1 MNSEFRIPNSEFCV
15 PRSDFSVQQ
24 VLSVVVPVYN
34 SRDELTLC
42 LQALA
47 ASEYDCFEVLVVDD
61 GSETPVEPLAAQH
74 GFGYLRLDGPH
85 GPAHARNRGVE
96 QVRGEYVVFID
107 ADVCVHPAT
116 LACIAQAFAADP
128 QLAAVIGSYDDAP
141 ADAGFISRYK
151 NLFHHYVHQNS
162 DGPVPTFW
170 SGCGA
175 MRRDVF
181 LAMGGFD
188 EQRYRRPA
196 IEDIELGTRLTLA
209 GHRIVLDRRI
219 KGKHLKRWTLWKL
232 VQTDIFDR
240 GIPWTRLML
249 RTGAVNTLNVT
260 FKERASVVLVYLAL
274 LALLAAVV
282 WPPALFCAVLLL
294 LTVTLWHWDFYRFY
308 VRRQGLWFALRVLP
322 LHWLY
327 FLYCGVSAVGGV
339 GLHVL
344 RRASGAKD

>member
-1 MNSEFRIPNSEFCV
+1 MTSEVRSPNSEFRAL
-15 PRSDFSVQQ
+15 RSDFSVPP

-34 SRDELTLC
+34 SRDELALC

-47 ASEYDCFEVLVVDD
+47 ASEYDRFEVLVVDD

-162 DGPVPTFW
+162 DGPIPTFW

-175 MRRDVF
+175 LRRDLF
-181 LAMGGFD
+181 LAVGGFD

-196 IEDIELGTRLTLA
+196 IEDIELGARLTLA

-219 KGKHLKRWTLWKL
+219 KAKHLKRWTLWKL

-249 RTGAVNTLNVT
+249 RTGTVNTLNVT
-260 FKERASVVLVYLAL
+260 FKERASVVLVYVAL
-274 LALLAAVV
+274 LALLAAIV
-282 WPPALFCAVLLL
+282 WPQALFFAALLA
-294 LTVTLWHWDFYRFY
+294 LTITLWHWDFYRFF
-308 VRRQGLWFALRVLP
+308 VRRQGLWFAVRVLP

-327 FLYCGVSAVGGV
+327 FLYCGVSAVGGI

-344 RRASGAKD
+344 RRDAGAKD